1 MVLIKEVNGDLLEAT
16 ENLILHQV
24 NCQGK
29 MGSGIADQVKK
40 KWYNVYK
47 EYKNLTDQL
56 IVIDQ
61 LIGHAQVV
69 SIGNR
74 QAVVNLFGQKNYGYD
89 GERYTDY
96 EGLFRALEKTAQTAR
111 KYNLSVALPYKLGCD
126 RGGASWSIVYAMIEE
141 VFKNHT
147 QPIVIYKLGGQWE
160 HSFKIQPPQAP
171 YNELVLQ

>member
-1 MVLIKEVNGDLLEAT
+1 MTLIKEVNGDLLEAP

-40 KWYNVYK
+40 KWFNVYRD
-47 EYKNLTDQL
+47 YKGLTDRF
-56 IVIDQ
+56 IVAE

-69 SIGNR
+69 GIGNK

-96 EGLFRALEKTAQTAR
+96 EGLFRALEKTAQIAR
-111 KYNLSVALPYKLGCD
+111 KYNLSVALPYGLGSD
-126 RGGASWSIVYAMIEE
+126 RGGASWSIVYTMIEE

-147 QPIVIYKLGGQWE
+147 QPIVIYKLGGKWE
-160 HSFKIQPPQAP
+160 HSFGVNPQIENTV
-171 YNELVLQ
+171 YS